1 MRPKYNELEANIIQE
16 EVENKT
22 LMVNSAKFT
31 GHTMQKAIDRYM
43 AHRRSVKNGQSRAG
57 PVVHKGRQTVKQLTR
72 QGQELTNVELTDPD
86 MKQFD
91 RIARKYKVDYAVQ
104 KDASETPPKYMIFF
118 KARDAGAITAVFREY
133 TNKKVKEASR
143 SSVLDALHS
152 VPVAGKETDRG
163 NRGEREL

>member
-1 MRPKYNELEANIIQE
+1 M
-16 EVENKT
+16 
-22 LMVNSAKFT
+22 
-31 GHTMQKAIDRYM
+31 
-43 AHRRSVKNGQSRAG
+43 
-57 PVVHKGRQTVKQLTR
+57 
-72 QGQELTNVELTDPD
+72 ELTDPD

-118 KARDAGAITAVFREY
+118 KARDAGAITAVFRDY

-143 SSVLDALHS
+143 PSVLDALRS
-152 VPVAGKETDRG
+152 APVAGKEADRG

>member
-1 MRPKYNELEANIIQE
+1 MITIQE
-16 EVENKT
+16 EVENKTLT

-31 GHTMQKAIDRYM
+31 GRTMQKAIDRYM
-43 AHRRSVKNGQSRAG
+43 NHRRAVKGGQGRAG
-57 PVVHKGRQTVKQLTR
+57 PVVHKGKQTVKQLTR
-72 QGQELTNVELTDPD
+72 QGQELSNVELTDPD

-91 RIARKYKVDYAVQ
+91 RIARKYGVDYAVQ

-133 TNKKVKEASR
+133 TNKKVKAASR

-152 VPVAGKETDRG
+152 VPVAGKEADRG